1 MELEEQD
8 SLLDEG
14 QEAQELPNASE
25 ASEQAKQEEAAR
37 IEPYLELLREVPDL
51 QKSRVLPAEVM
62 RRIAQGESP
71 LNAYRAYENGRL
83 KAELDSMRYR
93 SAAPGSVRSTAYAA
107 KRDSFSAGFDEG
119 FLY

>member
-8 SLLDEG
+8 SLLDETP
-14 QEAQELPNASE
+14 QEEQGSAEREPSE
-25 ASEQAKQEEAAR
+25 AEQQEETAR
-37 IEPYLELLREVPDL
+37 LEPYLELLREVPDL
-51 QKSRVLPAEVM
+51 QKSRVLPVEVM

-83 KAELDSMRYR
+83 KAELDLMRHR
-93 SAAPGSVRSTAYAA
+93 SAAPGSVRNTAYAA

>member
-1 MELEEQD
+1 MELEEQEGFVN
-8 SLLDEG
+8 EG
-14 QEAQELPNASE
+14 QDAPEEVSAPSE
-25 ASEQAKQEEAAR
+25 RAEQEEAAR
-37 IEPYLELLREVPDL
+37 LEPYLELLREVPDL
-51 QKSRVLPAEVM
+51 QKSPTLPDEVM
-62 RRIAQGESP
+62 RRIARGESP

-93 SAAPGSVRSTAYAA
+93 SAAPGSVRSTTYAQ